1 MKMKSKIFIL
11 VLVLLVVLLAVLS
24 FLIISAGRNVG
35 SLQTPI
41 ISIENFENSESDIHG
56 IGIFA
61 DKEYDVDEQLFKAL
75 ENDDIMT
82 NVLTLL
88 QKEPT
93 FFEKIKDILETYIK
107 YNIITEPALKLNHC
121 PKSSSK
127 MNTYL
132 KKIDNGWYL
141 FSKRKIL
148 IGEELTVDYNDTPYY
163 IAKPDPNWK
172 C

>member
-1 MKMKSKIFIL
+1 MKSKIFIPL
-11 VLVLLVVLLAVLS
+11 LVLLVVLLI
-24 FLIISAGRNVG
+24 LIFSAYRNVG
-35 SLQTPI
+35 SLQTPT
-41 ISIENFENSESDIHG
+41 ISIEKFENRESDIDG

-61 DKEYDVDEQLFKAL
+61 DKEYDADEQLFKAL
-75 ENDDIMT
+75 ENDDIMN
-82 NVLTLL
+82 NVLVLL

-93 FFEKIKDILETYIK
+93 FFQKIKDILETYVK

-163 IAKPDPNWK
+163 IAKPDPNWE